1 MVQIS
6 RLLEIISR
14 FGINLN
20 INSQSSTTVRHH
32 TSCSIKKIGLYHSN
46 WEVQNPLKICE
57 VLSFLVLRLGSSM
70 GVLLGMIATASFWGV
85 TSVLELP
92 LQTVM
97 AYHM

>member
-1 MVQIS
+1 
-6 RLLEIISR
+6 
-14 FGINLN
+14 
-20 INSQSSTTVRHH
+20 
-32 TSCSIKKIGLYHSN
+32 
-46 WEVQNPLKICE
+46 